1 MSKAIPTI
9 QKYMTTVPYSIGA
22 DETLAAASKLMDRH
36 NVRHLPVLEGDEL
49 LGVLTDRDLKFVETF
64 QDVDPSTL
72 TVAEAMIEKPYSVGP
87 DAPLDDVASTMAS
100 EKYGSAI
107 VVQNHKVVGIF
118 TTVDACR
125 ALAEL
130 LSTRLQ
136 K

>member
-9 QKYMTTVPYSIGA
+9 QKYMTTVPHSIGA

>member
-1 MSKAIPTI
+1 
-9 QKYMTTVPYSIGA
+9 
-22 DETLAAASKLMDRH
+22 
-36 NVRHLPVLEGDEL
+36 
-49 LGVLTDRDLKFVETF
+49 VLTDRDLKFVESF
-64 QDVDPSTL
+64 EGVDPARL
-72 TVAEAMIEKPYSVGP
+72 TVADAMIEKPYAVGP
-87 DAPLDDVASTMAS
+87 DTPLDDVVSTMAS